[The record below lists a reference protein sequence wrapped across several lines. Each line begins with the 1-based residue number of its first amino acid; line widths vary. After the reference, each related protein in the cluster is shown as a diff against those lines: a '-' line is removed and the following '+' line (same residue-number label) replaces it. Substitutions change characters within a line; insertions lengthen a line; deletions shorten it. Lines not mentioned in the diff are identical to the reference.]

1 MADVPVQSR
10 IYHRLVRRNR
20 MVAIL
25 RIALPGMG
33 LIVLAGLLAQ
43 IYLASFTGRF
53 GVGRIEVSPD
63 SILVD
68 APEYAGLLE
77 DGSAYR
83 VWAERAWA
91 ATERPHLIDLRSAH
105 LVVDRPDGVQM
116 QVDAADAQLDTIDQL
131 TIVPGLAD
139 IADSTGTVGTL
150 TNSVF
155 DWQAQVLTTTGPVE
169 IDYADGSTVRAA
181 GLVYDAGAHVW
192 TFSRSVVT
200 LPATPGEDVRSGSG
214 D

>member
-1 MADVPVQSR
+1 MAALPGQLR
-10 IYHRLVRRNR
+10 IHRRLERRNR
-20 MVAIL
+20 LVAVL

-43 IYLASFTGRF
+43 IYVASFTGRF
-53 GVGRIEVSPD
+53 GVGRIEVSPE

-68 APEYAGLLE
+68 APEYAGILG

-83 VWAERAWA
+83 VWAARAWA
-91 ATERPHLIDLRSAH
+91 ATDRTDLIDLSGAH

-116 QVDAADAQLDTIDQL
+116 QVDAQDALLETTEQL
-131 TIVPGLAD
+131 TLVPGQAD

-150 TNSVF
+150 ADSVF
-155 DWQAQVLTTTGPVE
+155 DWQAQVLTTRGAVS
-169 IDYADGSTVRAA
+169 IDYADGSTVRAQ
-181 GLVYDAGAHVW
+181 GLVYDAAAKVW